1 MPTLFFEEM
10 SIQVLYPLF
19 KSDCLVFAIELYNLD
34 IHSLLD
40 IAGVCSL
47 EGWGHPNVERVR
59 DEDFEPLYLPQV
71 DSFKFY
77 NLFSDGRVVM
87 RIIHGLWFINYL
99 CVYIFSQI
107 YITKYLLFVA

>member
-47 EGWGHPNVERVR
+47 EG
-59 DEDFEPLYLPQV
+59 
-71 DSFKFY
+71 
-77 NLFSDGRVVM
+77 
-87 RIIHGLWFINYL
+87 
-99 CVYIFSQI
+99 
-107 YITKYLLFVA
+107 